1 MKNYLYISTSGD
13 GWTNLGTDEWFL
25 EHIAPDE
32 MALYFYIN
40 DNAVILGR
48 NQNPWAECD
57 LAAMERDHVQ
67 LVRRITGGGAV
78 YHDRGNLNFSFIAG
92 SERYDQ
98 DRQLRLILDAVRA
111 LGIPCE
117 ATGRNDL
124 AVEGRKFSGNAFCK
138 RSKVQQHHGTLL
150 VASDLDRLQKYLRVD
165 PRKLRSKGTKSVRSR
180 VCNLSDLLPGLRVE
194 ALLEALKNAFAR
206 EYGAYETLETGAL
219 PWADIRPYIEKHASW
234 EWRLGETP
242 SSISKWKSASLGA
255 TRSCSSPCA
264 TRGWRTCASLPTRW
278 IPSLPRTSAPACS
291 AAASAPNRLRRR
303 WRLRTSRKRA
313 RWPRSS
319 ARRRCKEAGV
329 ESPRLRFS

>member
-1 MKNYLYISTSGD
+1 MGERMKNYLYISTSGD

-92 SERYDQ
+92 QGRYDQ
-98 DRQLRLILDAVRA
+98 DRQLRLILGVVRA

-124 AVEGRKFSGNAFCK
+124 TVHGRKFSGNAFCK
-138 RSKVQQHHGTLL
+138 RVKARQHHGTLL
-150 VASDLDRLQKYLRVD
+150 VASDLDRLQNYLHAD
-165 PRKLRSKGTKSVRSR
+165 PRKLHARGVQSMRAR
-180 VCNLSDLLPGLRVE
+180 VCNLSDFLPGLRVE
-194 ALLEALKNAFAR
+194 ALLEALQTAFGR
-206 EYGAYETLETGAL
+206 EYGAYEVLQTEAL

-234 EWRLGETP
+234 DWRLGETP
-242 SSISKWKSASLGA
+242 KFDLEVEERFPWGNVQLLF
-255 TRSCSSPCA
+255 T
-264 TRGWRTCASLPTRW
+264 
-278 IPSLPRTSAPACS
+278 
-291 AAASAPNRLRRR
+291 LRHTQVEDVRVFTDA
-303 WRLRTSRKRA
+303 LDTGLAEGIRA
-313 RWPRSS
+313 RLLGCRFR
-319 ARRRCKEAGV
+319 AEALAQALETSDKAQIRDVGAFI
-329 ESPRLRFS
+329 RAQGL

>member
-25 EHIAPDE
+25 EHVAPDE

-92 SERYDQ
+92 SGRYDQ
-98 DRQLRLILDAVRA
+98 DRQLRLILEAVRA

-150 VASDLDRLQKYLRVD
+150 VASDLDQLQKYLRVD
-165 PRKLRSKGTKSVRSR
+165 PRKLRSKGTKSVRAR
-180 VCNLSDLLPGLRVE
+180 VCNLSDFLPGLRVE
-194 ALLEALKNAFAR
+194 ALLEALKSAFAR
-206 EYGAYETLETGAL
+206 EYGGYETLKTEDL
-219 PWADIRPYIEKHASW
+219 PWADVRPYIEKHASW
-234 EWRLGETP
+234 SRP
-242 SSISKWKSASLGA
+242 SAWSS
-255 TRSCSSPCA
+255 SCM
-264 TRGWRTCASLPTRW
+264 
-278 IPSLPRTSAPACS
+278 
-291 AAASAPNRLRRR
+291 
-303 WRLRTSRKRA
+303 
-313 RWPRSS
+313 
-319 ARRRCKEAGV
+319 ARR
-329 ESPRLRFS
+329 